1 MSVACAFER
10 FSQRFE
16 KVIFN
21 IHFKHFLQ
29 LTTKKQPLEAFY
41 KKTVLKNFTRPVTL
55 LKIDSMFFCE
65 CCKIFKNIYFEK
77 HLRTAAFDRT
87 PFKETLNLILLF
99 SNDLGVWNLSMIN
112 GNTFSNVKMILWL
125 LDYCCWLEQNG
136 PCSNK
141 DTRPS
146 FLNV

>member
-21 IHFKHFLQ
+21 IHFKPFCSS
-29 LTTKKQPLEAFY
+29 KNKPLEAFY

-87 PFKETLNLILLF
+87 PFKETLNLALLF
-99 SNDLGVWNLSMIN
+99 SNDLGV
-112 GNTFSNVKMILWL
+112 
-125 LDYCCWLEQNG
+125 
-136 PCSNK
+136 
-141 DTRPS
+141 
-146 FLNV
+146 